1 VQAKGGGDMSSI
13 IDPAWLA
20 KYGYKL
26 TPQYQRRIFL
36 LSQPLLSRRELIE
49 LGADE
54 GAVRE
59 LTNPNKVKRSGTK
72 LDTHLFLTTRDEVQD
87 LLRGVRD

>member
-1 VQAKGGGDMSSI
+1 MSSI

-49 LGADE
+49 LG
-54 GAVRE
+54 GR
-59 LTNPNKVKRSGTK
+59 
-72 LDTHLFLTTRDEVQD
+72 
-87 LLRGVRD
+87 

>member
-1 VQAKGGGDMSSI
+1 MSSI

-49 LGADE
+49 LGA
-54 GAVRE
+54 VRE

-72 LDTHLFLTTRDEVQD
+72 LDTHLFLTTRDDVQG
-87 LLRGVRD
+87 LLQGVLD